1 MYNREVSPS
10 IFPPGDAPLFL
21 REYKV
26 FETSRLD
33 ELREVLPQTFE
44 TELVASKLCNGRFTL
59 NRLSLGSA
67 EISFLSS
74 TFDLTLDHRPR
85 GRHVFAYQTGGKLTV
100 TRHGETTVMSH
111 AAPGVYLEPRAS
123 FRTMTEGPAGALSL
137 RLLPERVNEI
147 ARVLLDDDAL
157 SVRFTP
163 PASDD
168 IRFHDDLRMIVLGAA
183 REVDR
188 IPRRHRDRFFQ
199 EFDDVLHAKVLLHSP
214 NDAIAPWRSSGG
226 NPLRRVEDYIDA
238 NYGQAITLRALAQV
252 ANQSGRTVW
261 RAFVQ
266 QHGMTPRQYISMV
279 RLTKA
284 RHRIVKQS
292 NVSIMQIG
300 LSCGFN
306 SLGFFAR
313 SYRDLFGELPS
324 QTRAR
329 ALKQ

>member
-1 MYNREVSPS
+1 M
-10 IFPPGDAPLFL
+10 
-21 REYKV
+21 
-26 FETSRLD
+26 
-33 ELREVLPQTFE
+33 
-44 TELVASKLCNGRFTL
+44 CNGQFTL
-59 NRLSLGSA
+59 SRLSLGSA
-67 EISFLSS
+67 EISFLRS
-74 TFDLTLDHRPR
+74 TFHLTLDHRPR

-100 TRHGETTVMSH
+100 MRNGMSTILSH
-111 AAPGVYLEPRAS
+111 VTPGVYLAPQMS
-123 FRTMTEGPAGALSL
+123 FRTVTEGPAGALSL
-137 RLLPERVNEI
+137 RLLPDRVDEI

-157 SVRFTP
+157 SVRFKP

-188 IPRRHRDRFFQ
+188 VPRCHRARFFQ
-199 EFDDVLHAKVLLHSP
+199 EFDDILHAKVLLHSP
-214 NDAIAPWRSSGG
+214 NDAIAPWRSSGA
-226 NPLRRVEDYIDA
+226 NPLRRIEDYIDA

-261 RAFVQ
+261 RTFVQ
-266 QHGMTPRQYISMV
+266 QHGMTPRQYISVV

-284 RHRIVKQS
+284 RHNIIKQP

-300 LSCGFN
+300 LACGFN

-329 ALKQ
+329 AVKQ